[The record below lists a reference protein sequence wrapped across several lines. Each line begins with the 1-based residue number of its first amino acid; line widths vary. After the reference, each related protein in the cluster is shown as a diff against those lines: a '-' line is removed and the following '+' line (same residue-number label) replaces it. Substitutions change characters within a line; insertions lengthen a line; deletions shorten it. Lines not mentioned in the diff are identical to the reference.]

1 MLHVYTCTLYYQ
13 FLHLY
18 TFALYH
24 ILYANEGTTLYMYT
38 VLIAKTLQSPLL
50 GFSLACYMY
59 MPCSG
64 SLFSAPPPSP
74 PTHSLSLF
82 PSYTEST
89 EKPDLQS
96 LLNLPSHGGRV
107 IKVIES
113 SAARYY
119 NIGIILLN
127 DRHGDRVSAI
137 ERSLNRQVMD
147 IMREVYREW
156 LAEDINCSWTTLTD
170 CFRQCDL
177 NNLAYS
183 IEQHFGLPS
192 PPSHSLQHIP
202 VPQSQPTP
210 VPTPQHIPEGEH
222 NFKTSGYTCDISSKI

>member
-1 MLHVYTCTLYYQ
+1 
-13 FLHLY
+13 
-18 TFALYH
+18 
-24 ILYANEGTTLYMYT
+24 MY
-38 VLIAKTLQSPLL
+38 I
-50 GFSLACYMY
+50 
-59 MPCSG
+59 CSG
-64 SLFSAPPPSP
+64 SLFSAPPPN
-74 PTHSLSLF
+74 TLSLF
-82 PSYTEST
+82 PSYTESA

-113 SAARYY
+113 SAAHYY

-127 DRHGDRVSAI
+127 DRHGNRVSAI

-156 LAEDINCSWTTLTD
+156 LSEDINCSWTTLTD

-177 NNLAYS
+177 NSLAYS

-192 PPSHSLQHIP
+192 PQETPSHSLQHIP
-202 VPQSQPTP
+202 VPQTSDYSCG
-210 VPTPQHIPEGEH
+210 VPSKRCYIPPLS
-222 NFKTSGYTCDISSKI
+222 TICYTYSILYTFTM

>member
-1 MLHVYTCTLYYQ
+1 MPELKNELKSTYTCIHSVSHVY
-13 FLHLY
+13 
-18 TFALYH
+18 
-24 ILYANEGTTLYMYT
+24 I
-38 VLIAKTLQSPLL
+38 
-50 GFSLACYMY
+50 
-59 MPCSG
+59 CSG
-64 SLFSAPPPSP
+64 SLFSAPPPP
-74 PTHSLSLF
+74 PNTHTHTHSLSLF
-82 PSYTEST
+82 PSYTER
-89 EKPDLQS
+89 PDLQS

-113 SAARYY
+113 SATHYY

-156 LAEDINCSWTTLTD
+156 LSEDINCSWTTLTD

-192 PPSHSLQHIP
+192 PQHTP
-202 VPQSQPTP
+202 VTPPQHTPVTPPQHTPVTPPQHTP
-210 VPTPQHIPEGEH
+210 VPSPQHTPEGEYK
-222 NFKTSGYTCDISSKI
+222 FKTSGYTCDISSKI

>member
-1 MLHVYTCTLYYQ
+1 MAVYLV
-13 FLHLY
+13 H
-18 TFALYH
+18 
-24 ILYANEGTTLYMYT
+24 
-38 VLIAKTLQSPLL
+38 PLPL
-50 GFSLACYMY
+50 
-59 MPCSG
+59 PQH
-64 SLFSAPPPSP
+64 
-74 PTHSLSLF
+74 THSLF

-113 SAARYY
+113 TAAHYY

-137 ERSLNRQVMD
+137 ERSLNGRVMD

-156 LAEDINCSWTTLTD
+156 LSEDINCSWTTLTD

-192 PPSHSLQHIP
+192 PQKTPSHSPQHIP
-202 VPQSQPTP
+202 VPQSQHTP
-210 VPTPQHIPEGEH
+210 VHTPQLTPEGEH
-222 NFKTSGYTCDISSKI
+222 NFKTSGYTCDISSKIYLSLILMHD